1 MPKKIADAADTPP
14 VTTDDKLDL
23 IVMYLHRMDKRD
35 RLRTIGGTIK
45 GFLSVIPVLLVI
57 WSAIYFYQH
66 GAEVIKQ
73 ITDESVKSAASM
85 SQSGFMDQFNNM
97 VGKPKK
103 P

>member
-1 MPKKIADAADTPP
+1 MPKKIADTSAAPP

-35 RLRTIGGTIK
+35 HLRTIGGTIK
-45 GFLSVIPVLLVI
+45 GLLSLIPVLLVI

-85 SQSGFMDQFNNM
+85 TQSGMFDQFNTIIK
-97 VGKPKK
+97 KPKQ